1 MLAVKRNRE
10 VLLDIIRGLL
20 ALTILVEGGIL
31 LYRGSDGVVAS
42 LMIAVIGF
50 YFGAEIARRLR

>member
-1 MLAVKRNRE
+1 MKRNRE
-10 VLLDIIRGLL
+10 VLLDIIRGVL